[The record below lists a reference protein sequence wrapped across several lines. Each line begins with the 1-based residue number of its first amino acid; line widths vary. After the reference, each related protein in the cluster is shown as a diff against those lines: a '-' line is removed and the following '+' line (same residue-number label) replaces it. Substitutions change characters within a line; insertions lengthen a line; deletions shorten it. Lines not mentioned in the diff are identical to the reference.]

1 MIVNG
6 ENFSL
11 SDLGAADSVFDL
23 ISYLKLSP
31 ARIAVELN
39 GELVDREKY
48 PTVRLAESDTLE
60 LIHFVGGG

>member
-23 ISYLKLSP
+23 ISYLKLSA